1 MFIYKIWH
9 TEKKQA
15 KPTFT
20 QLHGQIVYTI
30 DQWVHSVAIWIL
42 VIQNAAC
49 KAANGVNNTHR
60 LGNFVAALRRH
71 WRYIEDILFFSC
83 IWLQMY
89 HLVWKLPMFTTFY
102 AIRCHKQQAW
112 TQQTKRAF
120 FSPHSWCMWKFKC
133 KLKPTIMALKLVV
146 YECEEL
152 YQSRLTTF
160 VWVLVLRGG

>member
-89 HLVWKLPMFTTFY
+89 HLVWKLPMLTTFY

-120 FSPHSWCMWKFKC
+120 FPPTVGACENSSANSSPPSWLSNWLFMSARSYIKV
-133 KLKPTIMALKLVV
+133 ALR
-146 YECEEL
+146 
-152 YQSRLTTF
+152 RLF
-160 VWVLVLRGG
+160 EF